1 MKIIKIDRLPIV
13 GDIIEIIP
21 LNMYSKTMKNTLR
34 KDLAEKR
41 FLVKKI
47 YYEPS
52 CFEKNNHVMI
62 GVEVSNEGNLYNLFF
77 DEFILI

>member
-13 GDIIEIIP
+13 GDYIKIIP
-21 LNMYSKTMKNTLR
+21 LGMYSKTMKNSLR

-41 FLVKKI
+41 FVVKKI
-47 YYEPS
+47 YYECS
-52 CFEKNNHVMI
+52 CFKKDIHVMI
-62 GVEVSNEGNLYNLFF
+62 GVEASNEGNLYNLFF